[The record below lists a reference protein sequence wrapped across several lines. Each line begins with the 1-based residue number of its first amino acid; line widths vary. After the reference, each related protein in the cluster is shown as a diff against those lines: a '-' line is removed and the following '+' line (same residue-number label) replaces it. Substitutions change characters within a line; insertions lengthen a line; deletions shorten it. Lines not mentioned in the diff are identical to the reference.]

1 MQIPTVHPFP
11 ARMAPE
17 LALTSL
23 ESLPPGSIVL
33 DPMTGSGTV
42 LRQALA
48 LGYSA
53 VGFDM
58 DPLAVLMSRVW
69 TTQIDATIVLHE
81 RRTVMREAAQ
91 VDLRY
96 SQPEWHDV
104 ETREFI
110 DYWFA
115 PEQRRALTRLAI
127 VLHRRRIASL
137 GPVRRAA
144 VDVLQ
149 IALSRIIITKEQCAS
164 LARDTSHSRPHRVS
178 LESNYDIDAGFSRSV
193 DQVIKRLQD
202 LPGKLGGTNARSATV
217 TLGDARQ
224 MVLGD
229 HSVDAILTSPP
240 YLNAIDYM
248 RGHRLSLVWLGH
260 RLNDLRRIRSNSIGA
275 ERGDE
280 SADANV
286 EDVAGAMCDLNTLAP
301 RHRRMVRRYAN
312 DLIQMMQQA
321 ARVLR
326 PSGRATYV
334 LGNSCL
340 RDTFIQNSAGVARAG
355 MHAGLRLLNE
365 TERDLPAAS
374 RYLPITATGKLSKR
388 MRTETILTFSPRVV

>member
-1 MQIPTVHPFP
+1 MQIRTVHPFP

-23 ESLPPGSIVL
+23 ACLRPGSIVL

-42 LRQALA
+42 LRQAMA
-48 LGYSA
+48 LGHTA

-69 TTQIDATIVLHE
+69 TTQVDTAVVLRE
-81 RRTVMREAAQ
+81 RLTLMQEAAE
-91 VDLRY
+91 VDLR
-96 SQPEWHDV
+96 SSRPEWHDA

-115 PEQRRALTRLAI
+115 PEQRRSLTRLAV
-127 VLHRRRIASL
+127 VLHRRRAASL

-144 VDVLQ
+144 IDVLQ

-178 LESNYDIDAGFSRSV
+178 LESNYDVDAGFSRSV

-202 LPGKLGGTNARSATV
+202 LPEEVAEANARPATV

-224 MVLGD
+224 IALED

-260 RLNDLRRIRSNSIGA
+260 RLDDLRSIRSNTVGA
-275 ERGDE
+275 ERGGE

-286 EDVAGAMCDLNTLAP
+286 EDVVSAMCEIDALAP
-301 RHRRMVRRYAN
+301 RHQRMVRRYAD
-312 DLIQMMQQA
+312 DLIHMMEQA

-326 PSGRATYV
+326 PGGRATYV

-340 RDTFIQNSAGVARAG
+340 KDTFIQNSAGVAHAG
-355 MHAGLRLLNE
+355 IHAGLRLVSE
-365 TERDLPAAS
+365 TERDLPASS
-374 RYLPITATGKLSKR
+374 RYLPITTTGKLSKR
-388 MRTETILTFSPRVV
+388 IRTETILTFSPRVA